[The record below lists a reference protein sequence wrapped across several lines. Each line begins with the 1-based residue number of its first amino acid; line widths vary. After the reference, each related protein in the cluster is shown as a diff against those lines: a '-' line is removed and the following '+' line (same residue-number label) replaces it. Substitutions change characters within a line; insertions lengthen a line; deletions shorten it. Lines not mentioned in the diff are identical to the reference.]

1 MLKIDSPTNPS
12 YYHADRT
19 YQPIEVIENWSLCH
33 HLACVVKYL
42 ARAGR
47 KGDALEDLKK
57 AEWYL
62 EREIDRFHG
71 PFNKCSLSVI
81 DTPFISLES
90 VLGDWGLS
98 IHLGKTIMHIKR
110 AKTKG
115 IDLAELIKALVH
127 LKKEIMRYEK

>member
-1 MLKIDSPTNPS
+1 MITTDTLINPP
-12 YYHADRT
+12 YYQDNRNL
-19 YQPIEVIENWSLCH
+19 QPIEVIENWSLCH

-47 KGDALEDLKK
+47 KGNALEDLKK

-71 PFNKCSLSVI
+71 SFNKCHLSLI
-81 DTPFISLES
+81 DAPFISLES
-90 VLGDWGLS
+90 VLGDWDLS
-98 IHLGKTIMHIKR
+98 AHLEKTLTHLKT

-115 IDLAELIKALVH
+115 IDLEELLKALVH